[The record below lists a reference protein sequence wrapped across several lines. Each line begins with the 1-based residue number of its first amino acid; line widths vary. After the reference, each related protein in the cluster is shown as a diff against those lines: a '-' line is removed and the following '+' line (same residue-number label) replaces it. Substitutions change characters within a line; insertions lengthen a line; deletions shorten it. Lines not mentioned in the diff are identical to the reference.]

1 MQYKNIFLLIFV
13 SILLFS
19 CEKEDKSLIGKD
31 ILPDSDVL
39 GTDYFQFNNIKA
51 STVMGEKVESQ
62 NKISVMLGSINNG
75 DEYGHSKA
83 DFITQTRL
91 SVLVDANFTGFGDNP
106 MVDSVKMFMLYYND
120 KYYGDT
126 LTDLNIKIYEIN
138 DDIYLDSTYYSNFD
152 ASLIYDE
159 GSPICNQLVSPAPS
173 SNLLEL
179 NIDNDYGQRIVDADT
194 SLLKDNDVFLETFKG
209 LYITTDSVT
218 SGGSILY
225 FSLISSSTYIKIY
238 YHNDIDTL
246 DYDLL
251 MNTSCAEISMFK
263 NSGYNNIDFNDSTS
277 EFIYTQTMAG
287 IKGKIDLS
295 VVKTFADSGTVTINK
310 AELVFDYQ
318 SQTNPEPEKLY
329 LQVVDGEDNTKPSD
343 YNLGYYNGKYNS
355 SDNTYSFVI
364 TKHISDIITGVQQ
377 FPELYVYPSN
387 SALTAN
393 RATLINNFD
402 NKNIKLKIIY
412 TKY

>member
-1 MQYKNIFLLIFV
+1 VQYKNIFLLIFV

-51 STVMGEKVESQ
+51 STVAGEKVESQ
-62 NKISVMLGSINNG
+62 NKISVMLGSINFG

-91 SVLVDANFTGFGDNP
+91 SVLMPGFAGFGNNP
-106 MVDSVKMFMLYYND
+106 MVDSVKMFMLYYGD

-126 LTDLNIKIYEIN
+126 LSDLNIKIYEIN

-152 ASLIYDE
+152 ANLIYDE
-159 GSPICNQLVSPAPS
+159 GNLICEQLISPAPS

-179 NIDNDYGQRIVDADT
+179 NIDNDFGQRIVDADT
-194 SLLKDNDVFLETFKG
+194 SLLNDNDVFLETFKG

-225 FSLISSSTYIKIY
+225 FSLISPSTFIKIY
-238 YHNDIDTL
+238 YHNDVDTL

-251 MNTSCAEISMFK
+251 INTSCAEISMFK
-263 NSGYNNIDFNDSTS
+263 NSGYNNINFNDNSS
-277 EFIYTQTMAG
+277 EFIYTQAMAG

-295 VVKTFADSGTVTINK
+295 VVKTFADSGNVTINK

-318 SQTNPEPEKLY
+318 SQTNPEPKKLY
-329 LQVVDGEDNTKPSD
+329 LRVVDGEDNTRPSD

-355 SDNTYSFVI
+355 DNETYSFVI

-377 FPELYVYPSN
+377 YPELYVYPSN

>member
-1 MQYKNIFLLIFV
+1 MQYKNIFLLIFI

-19 CEKEDKSLIGKD
+19 CEKEDRSLIGKD

-39 GTDYFQFNNIKA
+39 GTDYYQFNGIKA
-51 STVMGEKVESQ
+51 FTVSGEKVESQ
-62 NKISVMLGSINNG
+62 NKVSVMLGSIDFG

-91 SVLVDANFTGFGDNP
+91 SVLMPGFIGFGDNP
-106 MVDSVKMFMLYYND
+106 VVDSVKMFILYHGD

-126 LTDLNIKIYEIN
+126 LNDLNVKIYEIT
-138 DDIYLDSTYYSNFD
+138 DDIYLDSTYYSNYD
-152 ASLIYDE
+152 ASLIIDE
-159 GSPICNQLVSPAPS
+159 GSPICSQTISPAPT

-179 NIDNDYGQRIVDADT
+179 NIDNSFGERIVTADT
-194 SLLKDNDVFLETFKG
+194 SILSDNDKFLEDFKG
-209 LYITTDSVT
+209 LYITSDSVS

-225 FSLISSSTYIKIY
+225 FSLISPSTYIKIY
-238 YHNDIDTL
+238 YHNDTDTL

-263 NSGYNNIDFNDSTS
+263 NSRYNNIDLNDSTS
-277 EFIYTQTMAG
+277 DFIYTQAMAG
-287 IKGKIDLS
+287 IKGKVDLS
-295 VVKTFADSGTVTINK
+295 VVKTFADSGNISINK

-318 SQTNPEPEKLY
+318 SQINAEPEKLY
-329 LQVVDGEDNTKPSD
+329 LQVVDGEENTKPSD
-343 YNLGYYNGKYNS
+343 YLLGYYDGKYND
-355 SDNTYSFVI
+355 DNSTYTFVI
-364 TKHISDIITGVQQ
+364 TKHVSDIISGAQQ
-377 FPELYVYPSN
+377 FPELYIYPYNGS
-387 SALTAN
+387 LTAN

>member
-1 MQYKNIFLLIFV
+1 VQYKNIILLIFF

-19 CEKEDKSLIGKD
+19 CKKEDKSLIGKN

-39 GTDYFQFNNIKA
+39 GTEYFQFNNIKA
-51 STVMGEKVESQ
+51 STVAGSKIESHD
-62 NKISVMLGSINNG
+62 KLSVMLGSMDFG

-91 SVLVDANFTGFGDNP
+91 SVLKPTFAGFGNNP
-106 MVDSVKMFMLYYND
+106 IVDSVKMFMLYVGD

-138 DDIYLDSTYYSNFD
+138 DDIYLDSTYYSDFD
-152 ASLIYDE
+152 PSLIYDE
-159 GSPICNQLVSPAPS
+159 SNPICNQTISPAPS
-173 SNLLEL
+173 TNLLEL
-179 NIDNDYGQRIVDADT
+179 NINNDFGQKIVEIDT
-194 SLLKDNDVFLETFKG
+194 NLLKDNDVFVENFKG
-209 LYITTDSVT
+209 LYITSDSVT
-218 SGGSILY
+218 NGGSILY
-225 FSLISSSTYIKIY
+225 FSLISKATYIRIY

-251 MNTSCAEISMFK
+251 INEACAEIGMFK
-263 NSGYNNIDFNDSTS
+263 HSRYNIDFNDSTS
-277 EFIYTQTMAG
+277 QFVYTQTMAG
-287 IKGKIDLS
+287 IRGKIDLS
-295 VVKTFADSGTVTINK
+295 VVKTFADSGNVTINK

-329 LQVVDGEDNTKPSD
+329 LQVVDGKDDTQPSD
-343 YNLGYYNGKYNS
+343 FNLGYYNGKYNE
-355 SDNTYSFVI
+355 DNQTYSFVI
-364 TKHISDIITGVQQ
+364 TKHVSDIIKGTQQ
-377 FPELYVYPSN
+377 YPELYVYPYN
-387 SALTAN
+387 SSLTAN

-412 TKY
+412 TKF

>member
-1 MQYKNIFLLIFV
+1 VQYKNIILLIFF

-19 CEKEDKSLIGKD
+19 CKKEDKSLIGKN

-39 GTDYFQFNNIKA
+39 GTEYFQFNNIKA
-51 STVMGEKVESQ
+51 FTVAGEKIESQ
-62 NKISVMLGSINNG
+62 DKLSVMLGSIDFG

-91 SVLVDANFTGFGDNP
+91 SVLKPTFAGFGNNP
-106 MVDSVKMFMLYYND
+106 VVDSVKMFMLYVGD

-138 DDIYLDSTYYSNFD
+138 DDIYLDSTYYSDFD
-152 ASLIYDE
+152 PSLIYDE
-159 GSPICNQLVSPAPS
+159 SNPICNQTISPKPS
-173 SNLLEL
+173 TNLLEL
-179 NIDNDYGQRIVDADT
+179 NIDNDFGQKIVDIDT
-194 SLLKDNDVFLETFKG
+194 NLLTDNDIFVENFKG
-209 LYITTDSVT
+209 LYITSDSIT
-218 SGGSILY
+218 SGGAILY
-225 FSLISSSTYIKIY
+225 FSLISKATYIRIY

-251 MNTSCAEISMFK
+251 INEYCAEISMFK
-263 NSGYNNIDFNDSTS
+263 HSRYNIDFNDSTS
-277 EFIYTQTMAG
+277 QFIYTQAMAG
-287 IKGKIDLS
+287 VKGKIDLS
-295 VVKTFADSGTVTINK
+295 VVKTFADSGNVTINK

-329 LQVVDGEDNTKPSD
+329 LQVVDGEDDTKPSD
-343 YNLGYYNGKYNS
+343 YNLGYYNGNYD
-355 SDNTYSFVI
+355 SDNDTYSFVI
-364 TKHISDIITGVQQ
+364 TKHVSDIITGVQQ
-377 FPELYVYPSN
+377 YPELYVYPYN

-412 TKY
+412 TKF

>member
-1 MQYKNIFLLIFV
+1 MQYKNLFLLIFA

-39 GTDYFQFNNIKA
+39 GTDYVEFNNIKA
-51 STVMGEKVESQ
+51 STVIGEKIESQ
-62 NKISVMLGSINNG
+62 NKISVMLGSIDFG

-91 SVLVDANFTGFGDNP
+91 SSLMPTFKGFGDNP
-106 MVDSVKMFMLYYND
+106 VVDSVKLFMLYYGD

-126 LTDLNIKIYEIN
+126 LDYMNIRIYEIN
-138 DDIYLDSTYYSNFD
+138 DNIYLDSTYYSNYD
-152 ASLIYDE
+152 ASLIIDE
-159 GSPICNQLVSPAPS
+159 ASPICNQTVSPAPS
-173 SNLLEL
+173 SNLVEL
-179 NIDNDYGQRIVDADT
+179 NIDNSFGEKIITADT
-194 SLLKDNDVFLETFKG
+194 SNFYDNDVFVENFKG
-209 LYITTDSVT
+209 LYITSDSVT

-225 FSLISSSTYIKIY
+225 FSLISPSTYIKIY

-246 DYDLL
+246 DYNLL

-263 NSGYNNIDFNDSTS
+263 HSRYNNIDFNDSTS
-277 EFIYTQTMAG
+277 EFIYTQAMSG

-295 VVKTFADSGTVTINK
+295 AVKTFADSGNVSINK

-318 SQTNPEPEKLY
+318 AQTNAEPEKLY
-329 LQVVDGEDNTKPSD
+329 LQVVDGEENTKPSD
-343 YNLGYYNGKYNS
+343 YNLGYYNGKYDEDNS
-355 SDNTYSFVI
+355 AYSFVI
-364 TKHISDIITGVQQ
+364 TKYISDIITGVQQ
-377 FPELYVYPSN
+377 YPELYVYPYNN
-387 SALTAN
+387 SLTAN